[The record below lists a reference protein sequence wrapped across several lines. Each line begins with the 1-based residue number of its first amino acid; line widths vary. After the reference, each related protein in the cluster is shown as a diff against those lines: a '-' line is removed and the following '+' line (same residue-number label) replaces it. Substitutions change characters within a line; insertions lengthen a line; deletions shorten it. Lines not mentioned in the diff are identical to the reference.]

1 MFCVEC
7 GAEDCEIVDSLC
19 KDCYAKKHV
28 WVTIPDHVD
37 LPICA
42 HCSHIEIEGR
52 WRAIDSMTEA
62 MGSAVTSSISA
73 PRDVTIVDTRITLQ
87 ENDPRNF
94 LAKVDLTLASRGAN
108 FERSVSTVVRLKR
121 GSCKECSK
129 KMGNYFEAILQ
140 VRGAGKSMDDEM
152 EQELN
157 TFVTLRMESM
167 KGDSRDL
174 FISKIER
181 VKGGLDF
188 YFSKAQPARN
198 VARELQD
205 TRCAEYKESS
215 SMWGMRE
222 GEEVSRMTYLVRMP
236 GFDKGDIIE
245 YDSKDYFVR
254 SMSKGSVYGIDLK
267 QGDSKPL
274 KMKEASDFRL
284 SLRASQIRSAVVLM
298 ETDKEVQV
306 LDPETM
312 LPLDLRKPS
321 GFVRKGEQVRLVK
334 TRLGVYVLSDSW

>member
-1 MFCVEC
+1 M
-7 GAEDCEIVDSLC
+7 
-19 KDCYAKKHV
+19 KD
-28 WVTIPDHVD
+28 
-37 LPICA
+37 
-42 HCSHIEIEGR
+42 
-52 WRAIDSMTEA
+52 A
-62 MGSAVTSSISA
+62 MESATVGSISIPPDA
-73 PRDVTIVDTRITLQ
+73 KIVDTKVTLS

-94 LAKVDLTLASRGAN
+94 LAQVNITLASRGAN
-108 FERSVSTVVRLKR
+108 FERSISTIVRFKR
-121 GSCKECSK
+121 GSCNECSK

-140 VRGAGKSMDDEM
+140 VRGTGRTMDDEM

-157 TFVTLRMESM
+157 TFVTERMNSM

-236 GFDKGDIIE
+236 GFGKGDIIE
-245 YDSKDYFVR
+245 YDSRDYFVR
-254 SMSKGSVYGIDLK
+254 SMSKGSVHGIDLER
-267 QGDSKPL
+267 GDSRPL

-284 SLRASQIRSAVVLM
+284 SVRASQIRSVVVLM

-312 LPLDLRKPS
+312 VPLDLRKPV
-321 GFVRKGEQVRLVK
+321 GFVRKGELVRLAK
-334 TRLGVYVLSDSW
+334 TRLGAYVLSDSW

>member
-19 KDCYAKKHV
+19 RECYAKKHV
-28 WVTIPDHVD
+28 WATIPDHVD
-37 LPICA
+37 LIICA
-42 HCSHIEIEGR
+42 HCSHVEIEGR
-52 WRAIDSMTEA
+52 WKAVDSMKGA
-62 MGSAVTSSISA
+62 MESAVIGSISI
-73 PRDVTIVDTRITLQ
+73 PQDSKLVDTRVTLR

-94 LAKVDLTLASRGAN
+94 LAQVNITLASRGAN
-108 FERSVSTVVRLKR
+108 FERAISTLVRFKR
-121 GSCKECSK
+121 GSCNECSK

-140 VRGAGKSMDDEM
+140 VRGTGKTMDDEM

-157 TFVTLRMESM
+157 TFVTGRMKSM
-167 KGDSRDL
+167 KGNSRDL

-188 YFSKAQPARN
+188 YFSKPQPARN

-222 GEEVSRMTYLVRMP
+222 GEEVSRMTYLIRMP

-254 SMSKGSVYGIDLK
+254 SMSKGSVHGIDLK
-267 QGDSKPL
+267 QGDSRPL
-274 KMKEASDFRL
+274 KMKDASDFRL
-284 SLRASQIRSAVVLM
+284 SVRASQIRSAIVLI

-312 LPLDLRKPS
+312 IPLDLRKPV
-321 GFVRKGEQVRLVK
+321 GFVREGEQVRLVK